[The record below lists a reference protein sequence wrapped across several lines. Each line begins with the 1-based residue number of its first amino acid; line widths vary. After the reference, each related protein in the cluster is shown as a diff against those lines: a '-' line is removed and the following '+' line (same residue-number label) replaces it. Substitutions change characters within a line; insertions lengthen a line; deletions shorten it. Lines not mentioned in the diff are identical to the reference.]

1 MLSCH
6 GCDGGRCGYSVSY
19 TEGSSI
25 RGHLVYDSF
34 SFGSADGGER
44 RVRASFGCQTYES
57 GLFQSQACCLPSLEL
72 LHLAGAFSFTSLAA
86 SPSSASSHHRRTHP
100 PQVADGIT
108 GLSQSQRYGP
118 TLFDYL
124 RAATNAPNV
133 FSICLSEE
141 VGALVLGGGVPSH
154 LSAEWIPYSGSSTY
168 AVGLT
173 DITVGGRSIGER
185 SSAYHNTIID
195 SGTTFMYLP
204 PGAYRKVWRVEA
216 SPTQGTSLEGPILFR
231 GLSPGLCSKRPR
243 RSVRVPLLARWR
255 RRGQV
260 ALSFLPPHFCGPL
273 LLTSDGRVA
282 GIRCATSGAPTARG
296 GLATRLGASPEGTTL
311 VAETQRLPRRAALVS
326 EPPAPLRVGEYPDDY
341 CYEASDAELD
351 AFADQQLLFGNGVR
365 VRFGPRQYAY
375 ELRSGLWCLGVF
387 DNEHNGAVIGASNM
401 RNHEVPLHARARSS
415 VLRR

>member
-1 MLSCH
+1 MRLECAVQPERAPSASATHHAPTHTHSPAPHSLHNVGMLSCH

-86 SPSSASSHHRRTHP
+86 SRSFASSHHRRTHP

-243 RSVRVPLLARWR
+243 RSVRVPLYASRK
-255 RRGQV
+255 V
-260 ALSFLPPHFCGPL
+260 APKRP
-273 LLTSDGRVA
+273 
-282 GIRCATSGAPTARG
+282 SGTV
-296 GLATRLGASPEGTTL
+296 L
-311 VAETQRLPRRAALVS
+311 
-326 EPPAPLRVGEYPDDY
+326 PPAPLLRP
-341 CYEASDAELD
+341 APLD
-351 AFADQQLLFGNGVR
+351 
-365 VRFGPRQYAY
+365 
-375 ELRSGLWCLGVF
+375 E
-387 DNEHNGAVIGASNM
+387 
-401 RNHEVPLHARARSS
+401 
-415 VLRR
+415 